1 MPFSKSDKLSFKS
14 IGSSFKNS
22 SILIPFFVL
31 NSFLIYGKISPKN
44 YFFVILTKNQ
54 YNSTMNKD
62 LITKNGYEKIVKEFK
77 DLLKEKSFW
86 VKEKEIAAQLGDRSE
101 NAEYI
106 AAKEQIRNCD
116 KRLRFLDKIINNSE
130 VIDISLIPHTKVNFG
145 SKVVL
150 EDLDT
155 NEEKTFIIVGTFE
168 VDINENKISN
178 KSPFGRALLGKKI
191 DDEFEFEINNRVYE
205 YRVISIQEYNFE

>member
-1 MPFSKSDKLSFKS
+1 M
-14 IGSSFKNS
+14 
-22 SILIPFFVL
+22 
-31 NSFLIYGKISPKN
+31 
-44 YFFVILTKNQ
+44 Q
-54 YNSTMNKD
+54 KD
-62 LITKNGYEKIVKEFK
+62 LITKNGFEKKVEEFK
-77 DLLKEKSFW
+77 ALLKEKSYW

-155 NEEKTFIIVGTFE
+155 NEIKTFIIVGTYE
-168 VDINENKISN
+168 VNINENKISN
-178 KSPFGRALLGKKI
+178 KSPFGRAILGKKLN
-191 DDEFEFEINNRVYE
+191 DEFEFEINNEIYE
-205 YRVISIQEYNFE
+205 YKVISIKEYDFE

>member
-1 MPFSKSDKLSFKS
+1 M
-14 IGSSFKNS
+14 
-22 SILIPFFVL
+22 
-31 NSFLIYGKISPKN
+31 
-44 YFFVILTKNQ
+44 Q
-54 YNSTMNKD
+54 KD
-62 LITKNGYEKIVKEFK
+62 LITKNGFEKKVEEFK
-77 DLLKEKSFW
+77 ALLKEKTYW

-155 NEEKTFIIVGTFE
+155 NELKTFIIVGTYE
-168 VDINENKISN
+168 VNINENKISN
-178 KSPFGRALLGKKI
+178 KSPFGKAILGKKLN
-191 DDEFEFEINNRVYE
+191 DEFEFEINNEIYE
-205 YRVISIQEYNFE
+205 YKVISIKEYDFE